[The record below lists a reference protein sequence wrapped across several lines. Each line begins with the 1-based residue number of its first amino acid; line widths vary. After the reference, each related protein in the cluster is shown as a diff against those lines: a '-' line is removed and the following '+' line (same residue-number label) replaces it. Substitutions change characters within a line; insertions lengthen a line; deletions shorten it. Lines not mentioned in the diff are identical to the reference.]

1 MASSRSG
8 LHTSL
13 RVRRLAL
20 LLLLLGARAHAE
32 VVEAPGTPP
41 DPNRGD
47 FWREVVTPHADEIAS
62 LLQKA
67 KGALSSADGYSITDL
82 DAAGFDVR
90 ARLYAD
96 VYGMMHYARRLAP
109 DNLEVLALLGR
120 AADEIGKTRQAI
132 EALSTAYQIGGEHTS
147 SEITGRLGWIYLRLG
162 DLDTA
167 VRYLRLAQ
175 GPLGQPTSAQ
185 VLVHLATALAA
196 RGEMGAAIDVLL
208 GALPAQ
214 APAYYTTDHVLV
226 TFALAVQYDRDEQR
240 SAAFEVLDRLQTA
253 QQGNFASQVQ
263 VALAYVRFAPAEDQ
277 HYYQALLYEAV
288 GDYAEA
294 RAEWA
299 LFAAVD
305 SPWRGRALDHI
316 ASIDAQRRAAPGTKV
331 PVPVGVHRRPRRIP

>member
-1 MASSRSG
+1 M
-8 LHTSL
+8 
-13 RVRRLAL
+13 RRLAL
-20 LLLLLGARAHAE
+20 IGLLLGAAPAARAE
-32 VVEAPGTPP
+32 VAEVPPAPA

-47 FWREVVTPHADEIAS
+47 FWREVITPHADEIQQLIAKARNA
-62 LLQKA
+62 LQ
-67 KGALSSADGYSITDL
+67 LADSYTLTDL

-96 VYGMMHYARRLAP
+96 AYGMMHYARRLAP
-109 DNLEVLALLGR
+109 EEVEVLTLLGR
-120 AADEIGKTRQAI
+120 AADEVGKTRQAI
-132 EALSTAYQIGGEHTS
+132 DALQAAYALKGEQTS
-147 SEITGRLGWIYLRLG
+147 QEITGRLGAIYLRLG

-167 VRYLRLAQ
+167 IRYLRIAQ
-175 GPLGQPTSAQ
+175 TGLGSPAAAQ

-196 RGEMGAAIDVLL
+196 RGEMGAAIDTLV

-214 APAYYTTDHVLV
+214 APGYFTPEIVLV

-240 SAAFEVLDRLQTA
+240 SAAFEVLDRLQTM
-253 QQGNFASQVQ
+253 QQGSFASQVQ

-277 HYYQALLYEAV
+277 HYYQGLLYEAV

-299 LFAAVD
+299 LFATSE

-316 ASIDAQRRAAPGTKV
+316 AAIDAQRRAKPGSKV
-331 PVPVGVHRRPRRIP
+331 PVPVRPTRIRPHRIP